1 MKKKL
6 LTVLVAL
13 AVLLA
18 LAVPNVL
25 AVPYKDPGVSISESI
40 DIQFP
45 WDAETLVKGNSNT
58 YDLNLAI
65 GAGALCA
72 AVESGTYVAEDAL
85 GDLGLAG
92 TVAHYG
98 YGANT
103 TSVAHTI
110 ALQPVSVDGND
121 YNLITVVGRGSMSL
135 TDIMSDIT
143 PGAFVENAEAVMT
156 NLTQFLADNGL
167 RLSDPA
173 NRFFVTGHS
182 LGGAVANILGHNL
195 TEFGVAKS
203 AIYGYTFGTPLTTS
217 SSNANKDN
225 IFNFVGG
232 KYNGL
237 IDTSLML
244 QTTFDNFAW
253 GSDETYAKLKNLDLV
268 SIATDVF
275 FKGRYGTTLM
285 FGEQSDAFKAVYQ
298 TLTGKAYRNEGAYTL
313 SRHLVT
319 TYLAYILAD
328 QTVAVSV
335 DNGLRTV
342 IVNGGAPVTEPT
354 EPVTEPTEPVT
365 EPTEPVTEPTEPVT
379 EPTEPVTEPTQPVT
393 EPTEPV
399 TEPTEPVTEPTQP
412 VTEPTQPVTEPTQPV
427 TEPTQPVTEPTQPV
441 TEPTQPVTEPTQP
454 VTEPTKPSGGSSGG
468 GIFGFFTSIVKNITS
483 IFRSIFR
490 W

>member
-45 WDAETLVKGNSNT
+45 WDAETLVKGDSNT

-72 AVESGTYVAEDAL
+72 AVESGTNVAEDAL
-85 GDLGLAG
+85 GDLSLAG

-98 YGANT
+98 YGADT

-110 ALQPVSVDGND
+110 ALQPVSVDGYD

-135 TDIMSDIT
+135 TDLMTDIT
-143 PGAFVENAEAVMT
+143 PGAFSRNADVVLT
-156 NLTQFLADNGL
+156 NLEGFLADNGL
-167 RLSDPA
+167 TLNDPA

-182 LGGAVANILGHNL
+182 LGGAVANIVAHRLA
-195 TEFGVAKS
+195 TENGVLRT
-203 AIYGYTFGTPLTTS
+203 AIYGYTYASPWT
-217 SSNANKDN
+217 ANKTDSDADVDKN
-225 IFNFVGG
+225 IFNLVGG
-232 KYNGL
+232 KKPVIYV
-237 IDTSLML
+237 DVTAAS
-244 QTTFDNFAW
+244 FDNFCF
-253 GSDETYAKLKNLDLV
+253 GSDETWNSVSNDLS
-268 SIATDVF
+268 SILTEWTS
-275 FKGRYGTTLM
+275 KRRYGNDM
-285 FGEQSDAFKAVYQ
+285 YFGEQSDAFKAAYEAV
-298 TLTGKAYRNEGAYTL
+298 TGKAYDANGTL
-313 SRHLVT
+313 AKHLVT

-328 QTVAVSV
+328 QTLAVSV
-335 DNGLRTV
+335 EDGIRTV
-342 IVNGGAPVTEPT
+342 AINGGALPTEPVTDPTEPVTEPTEPVTEPTEPVTEPTEPVTEPTEPVTEPTEPVTEPT

-393 EPTEPV
+393 EPT
-399 TEPTEPVTEPTQP
+399 
-412 VTEPTQPVTEPTQPV
+412 
-427 TEPTQPVTEPTQPV
+427 
-441 TEPTQPVTEPTQP
+441 
-454 VTEPTKPSGGSSGG
+454 KPSGGSSGG
-468 GIFGFFTSIVKNITS
+468 GIFGFFTSIVKSITS

>member
-45 WDAETLVKGNSNT
+45 WDAETLVKGDSNT

-72 AVESGTYVAEDAL
+72 AVESGTAVAEDAL
-85 GDLGLAG
+85 GDLSLAG

-103 TSVAHTI
+103 SSVAHTI
-110 ALQPVSVDGND
+110 ALQPISVDGND

-135 TDIMSDIT
+135 TDIMTDIS
-143 PGAFVENAEAVMT
+143 PGAFSQNADVVLT
-156 NLTQFLADNGL
+156 NLKGFLADNGL
-167 RLSDPA
+167 TLNDPA

-182 LGGAVANILGHNL
+182 LGGAVANIVAHRLA
-195 TEFGVAKS
+195 TENGVLRT
-203 AIYGYTFGTPLTTS
+203 AIYGYTYASPWT
-217 SSNANKDN
+217 ANKTDSDAGVDKN
-225 IFNFVGG
+225 IFNLVGG
-232 KYNGL
+232 STVL
-237 IDTSLML
+237 S
-244 QTTFDNFAW
+244 QAFDNFCW
-253 GSDETYAKLKNLDLV
+253 GSDETFGNLLNG
-268 SIATDVF
+268 SYNLFEFAS
-275 FKGRYGTTLM
+275 KRRYGTDKV
-285 FGEQSDAFKAVYQ
+285 FDNQDNAFKAAYEA
-298 TLTGKAYRNEGAYTL
+298 LTGIAYDANGTL
-313 SRHLVT
+313 AKHLVT

-328 QTVAVSV
+328 QTLAVSV
-335 DNGLRTV
+335 EDGIRTV
-342 IVNGGAPVTEPT
+342 AINGGALPTEPVTEPT

-379 EPTEPVTEPTQPVT
+379 EPTEPVTEPTEPVT

-399 TEPTEPVTEPTQP
+399 TEPTE
-412 VTEPTQPVTEPTQPV
+412 PV

-468 GIFGFFTSIVKNITS
+468 GIFGFFTSIVKSITS